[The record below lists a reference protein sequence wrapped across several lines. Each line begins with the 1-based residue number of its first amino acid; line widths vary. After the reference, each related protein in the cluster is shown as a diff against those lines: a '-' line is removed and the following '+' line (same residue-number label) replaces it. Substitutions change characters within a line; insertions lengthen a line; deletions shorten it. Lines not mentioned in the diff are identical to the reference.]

1 MLLRSNAMHTG
12 IVKFF
17 NTKNG
22 FGFIKCNEDS
32 KEYYV
37 QTKDIEGTIAT
48 DDKVSF
54 ELKDA
59 KRGPQAINVKKL
71 TE

>member
-1 MLLRSNAMHTG
+1 MYTG

-17 NTKNG
+17 NTKSG
-22 FGFIKCNEDS
+22 FGFIKCNEDG

-37 QTKDIEGTIAT
+37 HVNDAEDKITA

-59 KRGPQAINVKKL
+59 KRGPQAIKVKLL
-71 TE
+71 TD